1 MLYLSKILLISEPK
15 KKKKKGKK
23 QIVWELKA
31 PALGFLDAFNLMK
44 FRTSAKHNGRSN
56 RTDGV
61 PI

>member
-1 MLYLSKILLISEPK
+1 MLYLSKILLISEP
-15 KKKKKGKK
+15 KKKKGKK